1 MRRRLPF
8 VGRLAFVFLR
18 GPAHGAQLHRD
29 TGDAREF
36 LAASFSAVPP
46 GPVDLVRWTRLSCR
60 LRFDVGRRS
69 GELRGGV
76 LRPAT
81 AEDVW
86 LSDRYRRE
94 VCPVRESGD
103 LPTAI
108 GARLVP
114 HGAGS
119 DRYRREVLSPHAPAA
134 LTLFSSFYV
143 VSVTVGLRK
152 SGCEEKS
159 LGCLFSSSL
168 CKFVLYRCRR
178 SLRRE

>member
-1 MRRRLPF
+1 MCIRDSSKVLATRAQAPTHDSAAQLSMDNGPALNEKALAFAGQMALSRGPSSWSPLRRLRR
-8 VGRLAFVFLR
+8 VGLSRIFSGAFSSRPL
-18 GPAHGAQLHRD
+18 GP
-29 TGDAREF
+29 GDFARW
-36 LAASFSAVPP
+36 ASFSS
-46 GPVDLVRWTRLSCR
+46 RS
-60 LRFDVGRRS
+60 RFGVGRRS
-69 GELRGGV
+69 CELRGGV

-119 DRYRREVLSPHAPAA
+119 DRYRREVPSPHAQVRW
-134 LTLFSSFYV
+134 LFVFKSFYA
-143 VSVTVGLRK
+143 SQ
-152 SGCEEKS
+152 
-159 LGCLFSSSL
+159 
-168 CKFVLYRCRR
+168 
-178 SLRRE
+178 

>member
-1 MRRRLPF
+1 M
-8 VGRLAFVFLR
+8 
-18 GPAHGAQLHRD
+18 
-29 TGDAREF
+29 
-36 LAASFSAVPP
+36 
-46 GPVDLVRWTRLSCR
+46 
-60 LRFDVGRRS
+60 VGRRWR
-69 GELRGGV
+69 ELFGRV

-119 DRYRREVLSPHAPAA
+119 DRYRREVPSPHAQVRW
-134 LTLFSSFYV
+134 LFVFKSFYA
-143 VSVTVGLRK
+143 SQ
-152 SGCEEKS
+152 
-159 LGCLFSSSL
+159 
-168 CKFVLYRCRR
+168 
-178 SLRRE
+178 

>member
-1 MRRRLPF
+1 M
-8 VGRLAFVFLR
+8 
-18 GPAHGAQLHRD
+18 
-29 TGDAREF
+29 
-36 LAASFSAVPP
+36 
-46 GPVDLVRWTRLSCR
+46 
-60 LRFDVGRRS
+60 GRRS
-69 GELRGGV
+69 CELRGGV

-119 DRYRREVLSPHAPAA
+119 DRYRREVPSPHAQVRW
-134 LTLFSSFYV
+134 LFVFKSFYA
-143 VSVTVGLRK
+143 SQ
-152 SGCEEKS
+152 
-159 LGCLFSSSL
+159 
-168 CKFVLYRCRR
+168 
-178 SLRRE
+178 